1 MRCPVAIAHLV
12 VPVTAPCEVAICIAI
27 VSKIAGKTS
36 RSGHVAKNLV
46 ASWCWYH
53 HGGVLLILGVNPV
66 DWATIFRS
74 VPEMGMKPYSVSD
87 KVAPTARSRCRAWA
101 ILTRSLPDVESQSPK
116 VESKCIVEHVVEEQ
130 TVLTPLEEKPASSI

>member
-46 ASWCWYH
+46 ASWCWHH

-66 DWATIFRS
+66 DWATIS
-74 VPEMGMKPYSVSD
+74 VPSLRWHEALFSLRQSGPNLPEAGVVPGPSWPEVCQMLKA
-87 KVAPTARSRCRAWA
+87 KVQ
-101 ILTRSLPDVESQSPK
+101 VQSPN
-116 VESKCIVEHVVEEQ
+116 VE
-130 TVLTPLEEKPASSI
+130 